1 MINQEKL
8 ITCNGLRQ
16 YVTAAKDKGQTQ
28 ADIARA
34 AGIDG
39 TTLSRILRGR
49 RLPTSREM
57 AMLSR
62 VFNKGLDELFEVK
75 VQQGENDESETGKY

>member
-1 MINQEKL
+1 MTKIENL
-8 ITCNGLRQ
+8 ITCAGLQ
-16 YVTAAKDKGQTQ
+16 LHVAEAKEHGQTQ

-34 AGIDG
+34 AGIDS

-49 RLPTSREM
+49 RIPTSREM

-75 VQQGENDESETGKY
+75 AR